1 MEHVKKFAS
10 FFQGLNSVYLEM
22 RPAAVNGSGKNEA
35 TYQTKREPLTE
46 DHYRGHL
53 DGETSIGI
61 FLLNAESNVRFGC
74 IDIDRY
80 PLDHKKLI
88 DFFEE
93 KKLPLIVDR
102 SKSGGAHCYLFC
114 TDWMPAAKM
123 REALRKIASA
133 MGLGEAEI
141 FPKQEVINVERG
153 DVGSAINLP
162 YFGHE
167 DSLRHAFNVDGS
179 AATLDEFLALCEDR
193 VQTPE
198 QVAALSVTK
207 KNDFMVDGP
216 PCLQVLLP
224 QKIAEGGRNN
234 GLFNIGVYLQKAYPD
249 SWETELMQWNMSYLN
264 PPLGLNEMG
273 VVVNQLK
280 KKDYAYRCNDAPI
293 NAYCDRPT
301 CLTRKFGV
309 GGAASAA
316 MANLRKYDS
325 QPPVWFLDVNG
336 VPIELDSEGLLS
348 QPAFQKACMEQINFL
363 PPSTRKNNWEN
374 RIAALLGELRDNSAA
389 VIPVAEEES
398 TRGIFYEYLRDFCVN
413 HQTAQSRDEI
423 HLGKP
428 WTDETT
434 SVTYL
439 RLRDLESYLQRNK
452 FFEYKRHKLAQRLR
466 EIGGESSKLRVGS
479 ETVSVYKI
487 PAFLAK
493 TAEVASP
500 ITRGEVDD
508 IPF

>member
-1 MEHVKKFAS
+1 
-10 FFQGLNSVYLEM
+10 
-22 RPAAVNGSGKNEA
+22 
-35 TYQTKREPLTE
+35 
-46 DHYRGHL
+46 
-53 DGETSIGI
+53 
-61 FLLNAESNVRFGC
+61 
-74 IDIDRY
+74 
-80 PLDHKKLI
+80 
-88 DFFEE
+88 
-93 KKLPLIVDR
+93 
-102 SKSGGAHCYLFC
+102 
-114 TDWMPAAKM
+114 
-123 REALRKIASA
+123 
-133 MGLGEAEI
+133 
-141 FPKQEVINVERG
+141 
-153 DVGSAINLP
+153 
-162 YFGHE
+162 
-167 DSLRHAFNVDGS
+167 
-179 AATLDEFLALCEDR
+179 
-193 VQTPE
+193 
-198 QVAALSVTK
+198 
-207 KNDFMVDGP
+207 
-216 PCLQVLLP
+216 
-224 QKIAEGGRNN
+224 
-234 GLFNIGVYLQKAYPD
+234 
-249 SWETELMQWNMSYLN
+249 
-264 PPLGLNEMG
+264 
-273 VVVNQLK
+273 
-280 KKDYAYRCNDAPI
+280 
-293 NAYCDRPT
+293 
-301 CLTRKFGV
+301 
-309 GGAASAA
+309 
-316 MANLRKYDS
+316 
-325 QPPVWFLDVNG
+325 
-336 VPIELDSEGLLS
+336 
-348 QPAFQKACMEQINFL
+348 MEQINFL